1 MKALKYYSLPKFEES
16 NSLSNLNFKI
26 GEFVWTLTRKRC
38 WLPKIKRLS
47 QQKAYGD
54 ALMV

>member
-26 GEFVWTLTRKRC
+26 GEFVGLFQEKGVDF
-38 WLPKIKRLS
+38 LK
-47 QQKAYGD
+47 
-54 ALMV
+54 